1 MNVPPFNTYLGVRV
15 ERMEGGE
22 AVALLELG
30 PHHLNNRGVVHGGV
44 LSALLDTALG
54 AAVISS
60 IPKEWWCATTSLSV
74 QFLEGARAG
83 LLTASGRVLRRG
95 RRVAFAGGEV
105 HDAGGRLVAVAQG
118 SWYLWPGQPE
128 TAERA
133 SEAHVIVRGTGE
145 TIRVGKILA
154 VGRNYAEHAAEM
166 EKMGPRA
173 GAAGR
178 RSPRGGE
185 PEAPVP
191 ADDEGRAGPRSKSSL
206 PAQPDEAANL
216 GSVLEPVLF
225 LKPPSSIVHDAGTVR
240 VPLGLGEIHHEVE
253 LVVVIGK
260 EGRTIPQAE
269 AMDHVLGY
277 AVGLDMT
284 LRELQT
290 QAKRRGD
297 PWTLSKGFDGSAP
310 VSLVAPRDEVGDPSG
325 LAITLAV
332 NGKRRQTAS
341 TSGMIH
347 PIAALVSRASA
358 LMTLERG
365 DLLFTGTP
373 SGVGP
378 VLPGD
383 TIEAQIEKVGRLTV
397 QIAAQGG

>member
-1 MNVPPFNTYLGVRV
+1 MMLGYNYKKHV
-15 ERMEGGE
+15 MEMKIK
-22 AVALLELG
+22 
-30 PHHLNNRGVVHGGV
+30 
-44 LSALLDTALG
+44 T
-54 AAVISS
+54 
-60 IPKEWWCATTSLSV
+60 
-74 QFLEGARAG
+74 
-83 LLTASGRVLRRG
+83 
-95 RRVAFAGGEV
+95 
-105 HDAGGRLVAVAQG
+105 
-118 SWYLWPGQPE
+118 PE
-128 TAERA
+128 
-133 SEAHVIVRGTGE
+133 S
-145 TIRVGKILA
+145 
-154 VGRNYAEHAAEM
+154 
-166 EKMGPRA
+166 
-173 GAAGR
+173 
-178 RSPRGGE
+178 
-185 PEAPVP
+185 
-191 ADDEGRAGPRSKSSL
+191 
-206 PAQPDEAANL
+206 
-216 GSVLEPVLF
+216 PVLF
-225 LKPPSSIVHDAGTVR
+225 NKYNNALNWHGGIINLPQKAARKFDY
-240 VPLGLGEIHHEVE
+240 EVE

-290 QAKRRGD
+290 RAKRRGD

-332 NGKRRQTAS
+332 NGKRRQTAN

>member
-1 MNVPPFNTYLGVRV
+1 VNVPPFNTYLGVRV

-30 PHHLNNRGVVHGGV
+30 PHHLNSRGVVHGGV

-54 AAVISS
+54 AAVVSS

-166 EKMGPRA
+166 EKMGP
-173 GAAGR
+173 
-178 RSPRGGE
+178 S
-185 PEAPVP
+185 PVP
-191 ADDEGRAGPRSKSSL
+191 ADDEGWAGPRSKSSL

-260 EGRTIPQAE
+260 EGRTIPHAE

-332 NGKRRQTAS
+332 NGKRRQTAN